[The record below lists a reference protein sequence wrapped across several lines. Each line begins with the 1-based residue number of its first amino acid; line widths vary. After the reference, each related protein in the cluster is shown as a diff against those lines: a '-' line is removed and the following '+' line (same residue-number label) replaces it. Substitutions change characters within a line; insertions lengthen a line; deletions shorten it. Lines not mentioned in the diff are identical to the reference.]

1 MSDVIS
7 DVENP
12 KPDDKH
18 GDGGRPEAL
27 GVTKQPPDVGGVS
40 DNEDGDDDR
49 GGAGENERPAA
60 AEAASAFITEVADER
75 LDEEAGNGAAEPDDA
90 RPLVRDPELLNV
102 RG

>member
-27 GVTKQPPDVGGVS
+27 GVTKHPPDVGGVAN
-40 DNEDGDDDR
+40 NENGNNDR

-60 AEAASAFITEVADER
+60 AEAAGAFVAEVADER
-75 LDEEAGNGAAEPDDA
+75 LDEEAGDRAAEPDDA